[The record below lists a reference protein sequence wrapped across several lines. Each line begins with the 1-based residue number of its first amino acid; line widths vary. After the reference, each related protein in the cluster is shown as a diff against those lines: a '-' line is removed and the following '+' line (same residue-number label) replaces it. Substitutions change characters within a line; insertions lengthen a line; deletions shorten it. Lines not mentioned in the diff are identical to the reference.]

1 MKKPR
6 KPPSFSFPDDFERT
20 RSLFRHSSLTVRGKY
35 LHWDKLLRYSPPGD
49 LTHQEWWT
57 AIKLARKASYK
68 EVPLVDKGGASFV
81 YTQVDPIQERLHEI
95 DKKTAGSIEVSDPIT
110 NPETK
115 DRYYV
120 SSLIEEAITSSQ
132 LEGATTTRQIAR
144 EMIRAGRAPRDR
156 SEQMILNNF
165 LAMRRIG
172 ELRTQ
177 PLSVETI
184 FSIHQIVTEKT
195 LHDSSAAGRLRTSHD
210 EPVVVAD
217 ENNEIFHHP
226 PPPEELEKRMEAMCR
241 FANADDDGEFFHPVL
256 RSIIIHFWLAYDHPF
271 VDGNGRTA
279 RALFYWSMLHYGYWL
294 FEFVSISNEILRGP
308 TKYSRAFLY
317 TETDDNDLTYFILY
331 HLDII
336 QRAINDLHTYIKRKT
351 QELQQLE
358 GVIRSSMSLNHRQR
372 ALISHALRH
381 PNHLYTIESH
391 RKSHDVVYQTG
402 RSDLLDLSDKGLLE
416 AIKIGRTRHFKP
428 VPDLESR
435 LSSKT

>member
-1 MKKPR
+1 
-6 KPPSFSFPDDFERT
+6 
-20 RSLFRHSSLTVRGKY
+20 
-35 LHWDKLLRYSPPGD
+35 
-49 LTHQEWWT
+49 
-57 AIKLARKASYK
+57 
-68 EVPLVDKGGASFV
+68 VDKGGASFV